1 MYILLSGDDPG
12 DHAHEYGGDDVVAV
26 PEPGELPPSDWEL
39 PLPNGLDGELILL
52 FYKLA
57 LNLWAGRWVPGTCAF
72 CGLALL

>member
-52 FYKLA
+52 LYKLA
-57 LNLWAGRWVPGTCAF
+57 LAKL
-72 CGLALL
+72 